1 MFTWICPTCGK
12 EVPPSMSECPNCAP
26 KVAAPPPQPQAAPAP
41 PPPPQQMAPP
51 PPPPPPLEARGYAP
65 TAQPAYQQPPVY
77 QQPPTYQQPQ
87 PAAYTQPVY
96 VPPPAQ
102 GLPSWLITLLVFGG
116 LLGLGGAFYFWYL
129 PSSRREKEPVAEQPA
144 TADPAKPAAKPN
156 PLTKNLE
163 IAGLRVSED
172 ARQKIQVRMIVI
184 NHSAADMGD
193 VKLNITLTSNPTSG
207 APSVVANFPLAVSDL
222 GPMEAKEVKGAFN
235 TKLRAYE
242 MPDWQFLKATA
253 EIMEK

>member
-1 MFTWICPTCGK
+1 MFTWICPTCGR

-26 KVAAPPPQPQAAPAP
+26 KVAAPPPQPQAAPLPPP

-51 PPPPPPLEARGYAP
+51 PPPLEAKGYAP
-65 TAQPAYQQPPVY
+65 APQSAYQQQPAY

-87 PAAYTQPVY
+87 AAYTQPVY
-96 VPPPAQ
+96 PPPPAQ
-102 GLPSWLITLLVFGG
+102 GLPSWLVTLLVFGG
-116 LLGLGGAFYFWYL
+116 LLGLGAAFYFWYL

-207 APSVVANFPLAVSDL
+207 APSVVATFPLAVSDL

-242 MPDWQFLKATA
+242 VPDWQFLKATA
-253 EIMEK
+253 EILEK

>member
-12 EVPPSMSECPNCAP
+12 EVPPSMSECSNCAP
-26 KVAAPPPQPQAAPAP
+26 KAAAPPPQQQAAT
-41 PPPPQQMAPP
+41 APP
-51 PPPPPPLEARGYAP
+51 PPPPPPQHMAPPPEVRGYAP
-65 TAQPAYQQPPVY
+65 APQQTYQPPPPVY
-77 QQPPTYQQPQ
+77 
-87 PAAYTQPVY
+87 AQPVY
-96 VPPPAQ
+96 LPPQAQ

-116 LLGLGGAFYFWYL
+116 LLGLWAAFYFLYL
-129 PSSRREKEPVAEQPA
+129 PSSKREKESATEQQA
-144 TADPAKPAAKPN
+144 TAEPGKPAAKPN

-184 NHSAADMGD
+184 NHSAADLGD
-193 VKLNITLTSNPTSG
+193 VKLNITLTSNPATG
-207 APSVVANFPLAVSDL
+207 APSTVASFPLSVSDL

-242 MPDWQFLKATA
+242 VPDWQFLKATA
-253 EIMEK
+253 EIVEK

>member
-26 KVAAPPPQPQAAPAP
+26 KVAAPPPQQQAAPAP

-51 PPPPPPLEARGYAP
+51 PLEARGYAP
-65 TAQPAYQQPPVY
+65 APQPAY
-77 QQPPTYQQPQ
+77 QQPPTYQQPPAYQQPQ
-87 PAAYTQPVY
+87 PAYTEPVY
-96 VPPPAQ
+96 ALPPTQ

-116 LLGLGGAFYFWYL
+116 LLGLGAAFYFWYL

-144 TADPAKPAAKPN
+144 AADPSKPAAKPN

-193 VKLNITLTSNPTSG
+193 VKLNITLTSNPSTG
-207 APSVVANFPLAVSDL
+207 APSTVGAFPLLVSDL
-222 GPMEAKEVKGAFN
+222 GPMEAKEVKGTFN

-242 MPDWQFLKATA
+242 VPDWQFLKATA
-253 EIMEK
+253 EIMAK